1 MATDKN
7 TLKNWFKTGLKPL
20 QAHFWAWLDSYWH
33 KDEKI
38 PMQNIEGIDTALEN
52 KAETTAVDAKANA
65 DASGLGNENI
75 AKWKEALGVGELPEN
90 IATID
95 QNGALGNVH
104 TKEQI
109 TELLENSGKNIGNS
123 DMKVPEGVERV
134 LDLTN
139 AKMLFKG
146 LENKKGD
153 ASFNRRL
160 KANERGELVYT
171 DDADINVYMPENVSV
186 SGMGNQTITVN
197 HIYPNTIPDR
207 APILE
212 GIQELMGQFK
222 NLQFKPFVAED
233 FTINNLEDGD
243 TSPRSVFANGA
254 VRLQNNPQN
263 KNRGEVFTNAISRV
277 FPHNK
282 QWAIK
287 LNIQY
292 SAYHEADAFVGLTQ
306 DSNPNNLFA
315 TGMIGVALWSTWSE
329 NWSGLS
335 NTVNM
340 KVWDSELNLII
351 THANNI
357 IYACTT
363 NNKGETRTKV
373 IGNFDENGDYRILA
387 RLSRV
392 NASRSGLKTTISGA
406 YWIEE

>member
-20 QAHFWAWLDSYWH
+20 QTHFWAWLDSYWH

-52 KAETTAVDAKANA
+52 KAETTAVDTKANA
-65 DASGLGNENI
+65 DASGLSEENKV
-75 AKWKEALGVGELPEN
+75 AWKEALGVGELPEN

-233 FTINNLEDGD
+233 FTINNLEDGNI
-243 TSPRSVFANGA
+243 SPTSVFDNGGI
-254 VRLQNNPQN
+254 RLQNNIGN
-263 KNRGEVFTNAISRV
+263 KARDMVYTNAVSRA
-277 FPHNK
+277 FPHDK

-292 SAYHEADAFVGLTQ
+292 LSSHESKASVGLTQ
-306 DSNPNNLFA
+306 TSNPNSLSA
-315 TGMIGVALWSTWSE
+315 SLILGVSIWNTWSE
-329 NWSGLS
+329 VWGRL
-335 NTVNM
+335 NTTNVRIYDND
-340 KVWDSELNLII
+340 VFLII
-351 THANNI
+351 AHANNI
-357 IYACTT
+357 ICASIA
-363 NNKGETRTKV
+363 NNKGDVRTQV
-373 IGNFDENGDYRILA
+373 VGNYDENGDYRILA
-387 RLSRV
+387 KLDKVVSSRDQKILM
-392 NASRSGLKTTISGA
+392 GGE

>member
-65 DASGLGNENI
+65 DASGLGDENV
-75 AKWKEALGVGELPEN
+75 AKWKEVLGVGELPEN

-233 FTINNLEDGD
+233 FTINNLEDGNI
-243 TSPRSVFANGA
+243 SPTSVFDNGGI
-254 VRLQNNPQN
+254 RLQNNIGN
-263 KNRGEVFTNAISRV
+263 KARDMVYTNAVSRA
-277 FPHNK
+277 FPHDK

-292 SAYHEADAFVGLTQ
+292 LSSHESKASVGLTQ
-306 DSNPNNLFA
+306 TSNPNSLSA
-315 TGMIGVALWSTWSE
+315 SLILGVSIWNTWSE
-329 NWSGLS
+329 VWGRL
-335 NTVNM
+335 NTTNVRIYDND
-340 KVWDSELNLII
+340 VFLII
-351 THANNI
+351 AHANNI
-357 IYACTT
+357 ICASIA
-363 NNKGETRTKV
+363 NNKGDVRTQV
-373 IGNFDENGDYRILA
+373 VGNYDENGDYRILA
-387 RLSRV
+387 KLDKVVSSRDQKILM
-392 NASRSGLKTTISGA
+392 GGE